1 VDPETLTI
9 VYGACQSAN
18 FNLTPITRTGI
29 HFTDG
34 QGAAKMMPDLGKRFT
49 DQLNMS
55 GSVAVKGF
63 GHHSGPEHFG

>member
-1 VDPETLTI
+1 
-9 VYGACQSAN
+9 
-18 FNLTPITRTGI
+18 
-29 HFTDG
+29 
-34 QGAAKMMPDLGKRFT
+34 MMPDLGKRFT